1 MDDMN
6 PNVLW
11 SLNPLQ
17 PVRLLRSLGD
27 RCREVLVLCTATEA
41 ALDMGA
47 VRQAPC
53 LSHHDHRPHV
63 TSCDHILNV
72 F

>member
-1 MDDMN
+1 MDEMN

-11 SLNPLQ
+11 FCDPLQ

-27 RCREVLVLCTATEA
+27 RCREVLVLRTATEA

-53 LSHHDHRPHV
+53 LSHRQTTGPM
-63 TSCDHILNV
+63 
-72 F
+72 